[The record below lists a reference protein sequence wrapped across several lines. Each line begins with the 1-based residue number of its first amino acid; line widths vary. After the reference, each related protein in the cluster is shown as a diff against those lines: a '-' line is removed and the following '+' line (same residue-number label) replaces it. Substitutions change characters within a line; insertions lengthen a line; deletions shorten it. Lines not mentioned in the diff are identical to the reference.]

1 MSLRRELMMRM
12 AGNAPF
18 KKVHSITVESGI
30 DYTIDFYNL
39 IKTYDGYVGG
49 KTYVYRIIGN
59 TSTDQNYKGIAA
71 IAYYHSNDNALQSV
85 RIGYVR
91 QVNTTST
98 ASTQYNF
105 SITAN
110 SIIEIYEVQD

>member
-1 MSLRRELMMRM
+1 MGM
-12 AGNAPF
+12 AGDAPF

-30 DYTIDFYNL
+30 NYTIDFYNL

-59 TSTDQNYKGIAA
+59 TSTDINYKGIAA
-71 IAYYHSNDNALQSV
+71 IAYYHPNDNTLSIA

-91 QVNTTST
+91 QANTTT
-98 ASTQYNF
+98 ATSNTYNYF
-105 SITAN
+105 ITAN